1 MERTA
6 PAPAC
11 RIPSLMPTRR
21 PAPMATTGPRSVRR
35 ATCATGVH
43 CRRPNGS
50 LRPATRRSRRRRTP
64 AWRRATSRRAG
75 SSDPHEPDAPRQPAA
90 RGLKVVAR
98 RSQAGGRW
106 PPTAAVTCRSCT
118 HGGPGIR
125 PARRI
130 RPPWVRSLGVP
141 SDMKLSL
148 AAGLLAGTSLLAGAA
163 GTSGQVGPATHASSL
178 PEPRL
183 SWRAS
188 VPPAPPPA
196 SAADWRRSND
206 LVRRLGGH
214 AGHWRA
220 RPGEAEAPAAAGDGH
235 PRPPAGAPR

>member
-1 MERTA
+1 MPTG
-6 PAPAC
+6 
-11 RIPSLMPTRR
+11 RIPSRMPTRR

-35 ATCATGVH
+35 ATCATGVP

-50 LRPATRRSRRRRTP
+50 LRSATRRSRRRRTP

-90 RGLKVVAR
+90 RGLRVVAR

-106 PPTAAVTCRSCT
+106 TPTAAGTCRSCT
-118 HGGPGIR
+118 PGGPGIR

-163 GTSGQVGPATHASSL
+163 GAAGTSGQAGPATPASS
-178 PEPRL
+178 PTEPRL

-188 VPPAPPPA
+188 VPPAPLPA

-220 RPGEAEAPAAAGDGH
+220 RSGEPEVPAAGGDGH
-235 PRPPAGAPR
+235 RHPSAGAPR